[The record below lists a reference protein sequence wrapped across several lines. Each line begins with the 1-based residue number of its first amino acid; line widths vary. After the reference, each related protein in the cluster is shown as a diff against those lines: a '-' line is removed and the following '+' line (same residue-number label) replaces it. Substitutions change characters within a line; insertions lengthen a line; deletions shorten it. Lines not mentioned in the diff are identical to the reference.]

1 MLELALASAA
11 TIRRAATQNSGTNAT
26 HEATQHDQ
34 RYAES
39 QWAFTALS
47 QRKSGKPAERPT
59 VGIFNDFSID
69 ECSEQQQ
76 PERRSAG
83 AAAGSVDA
91 LL

>member
-11 TIRRAATQNSGTNAT
+11 TIRRAATQNSCADAT

-76 PERRSAG
+76 PGRSAG